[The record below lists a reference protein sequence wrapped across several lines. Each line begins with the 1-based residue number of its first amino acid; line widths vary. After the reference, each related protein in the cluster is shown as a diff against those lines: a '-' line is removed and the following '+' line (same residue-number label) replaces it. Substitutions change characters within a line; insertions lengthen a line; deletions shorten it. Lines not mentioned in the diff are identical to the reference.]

1 MRYSNSDFSERII
14 KDIFTE
20 GYELVLV
27 WDERKWNPT
36 VFINQCWIYHVLDEI
51 TAIELEQRA
60 IDQGSVVLTEGSAF
74 EMDVYSQLWERKGF
88 VAFVRLKGSWL

>member
-1 MRYSNSDFSERII
+1 MESSSSDFSERII

-27 WDERKWNPT
+27 WDRHKWNPV
-36 VFINQCWIYHVLDEI
+36 VFINQCWIYHAMDEI
-51 TAIELEQRA
+51 TAIELENVA
-60 IDQGSVVLTEGSAF
+60 IETGSVALTEGSAF

-88 VAFVRLKGSWL
+88 VALVRLKGSWL